1 MFEVLFKYP
10 ASYFEQGQL
19 LLAVPGWQFALMP
32 LVVFVLVFIALGYF
46 HLRHRAA
53 LRDRLAVTLMRS
65 LALSLL
71 IFSLSRPLLEV
82 DTLMPQPNLVALL
95 LDNSVSMTLPDAS
108 GAARGDLLRRQL
120 DPDGGELLRDL
131 RASYDTRMFEYGAQV
146 KAVDSAAGLDFADG
160 ASNLAQ
166 ALGFA
171 RESLRGEPLAGLVVF
186 SDGASSWS
194 AELEKLLLELRAEG
208 IPVHTVGFG
217 PTRYARDVALREL
230 KLPSQLLHGSRVTA
244 ELTLTQ
250 QGYDGRE
257 VELLVEDDSRILH
270 QQTLRLQGARQVV
283 ELPLVI
289 EDSGARLL
297 RFALAPQPD
306 EIVTANNERFAMPSV
321 VSRKPRIL
329 HFEGEPRFELKFIR
343 RALAADESLR
353 LTGLI
358 RTADAKFYRVGVES
372 EDELING
379 FPLTRD
385 ELFAYDGLIIGS
397 VEASLLSRAQQ
408 QMIVDFVSE
417 RGGGL
422 LLLGGRQAFAE
433 GGYRDSVLRDILP
446 VVLAD
451 EARSDFSRQVRV
463 EPTASAWVH
472 PALMLDPEREKSMV
486 RWRSLPPLTV
496 VNPIRQIKPG
506 ADLLLTGS
514 AAAEED
520 PLVVMAAQRFG
531 RGKVLAFAV
540 QNSWLWQMHHEIDLE
555 DQSHELL
562 WRQLLRWL
570 VEAAPQRLS
579 LTQSATSTHVGG
591 TIEVRSEALGA
602 DFEALPQADLR
613 AVVTL
618 PDGGERYTVLKAD
631 AGGEGIYAAEIA
643 ADAPGDYELRVEL
656 DSGEEK
662 LSSRA
667 TRIRV
672 SAAGSE
678 FHDSE
683 LNTAL
688 LQQIAD
694 TSAGRYFDAADS
706 GGLLAA
712 LDSDQR
718 QSRALS
724 RLELWDMP
732 ILFALLVLLLSAEWG
747 YRRWRN
753 LV

>member
-10 ASYFEQGQL
+10 ASYFDQGQL
-19 LLAVPGWQFALMP
+19 ILAAPWWLFALLPLAVFA
-32 LVVFVLVFIALGYF
+32 LVFIALGYF

-71 IFSLSRPLLEV
+71 LFSLSRPLLEV
-82 DTLMPQPNLVALL
+82 DTLMPQPNLVGLL

-108 GAARGDLLRRQL
+108 GAARGELLRRQL
-120 DPDGGELLRDL
+120 DPDDGELLRDL
-131 RASYDTRMFEYGAQV
+131 RASYDTRMFEYGAGV
-146 KAVDSAAGLDFADG
+146 KAVDNAAGLDFADG

-166 ALGFA
+166 ALAFA

-186 SDGASSWS
+186 SDGAGSWS
-194 AELEKLLLELRAEG
+194 PELEKLLLELRADG
-208 IPVHTVGFG
+208 IPVHSVGFG
-217 PTRYARDVALREL
+217 PPRYERDIALREL
-230 KLPSQLLHGSRVTA
+230 KLPAQVLHGSRVMA

-250 QGYDGRE
+250 QGYDGRD
-257 VELLVEDDSRILH
+257 VELLVEDDSRILY
-270 QQTLRLQGARQVV
+270 QQTLRLQGASQVV
-283 ELPLVI
+283 RLPLVI

-297 RFALAPQPD
+297 RFALAPQPG

-321 VSRKPRIL
+321 VTRKPRIL

-358 RTADAKFYRVGVES
+358 RTADAKYYRVGVES
-372 EDELING
+372 EDELKSG

-385 ELFAYDGLIIGS
+385 ELFAYDGLILGS
-397 VEASLLSRAQQ
+397 AEVSLLSRSQQ

-433 GGYRDSVLRDILP
+433 GGYRDSVLRDVLP
-446 VVLAD
+446 VILAA
-451 EARSDFSRQVRV
+451 EAQPDFSRQVKV

-472 PALMLDPEREKSMV
+472 PALMLEAEREKSMA
-486 RWRSLPPLTV
+486 RWRGLPPLTV
-496 VNPIRQIKPG
+496 VNPIRQVKPG
-506 ADLLLTGS
+506 ADLLLTGTT
-514 AAAEED
+514 AAGED

-540 QNSWLWQMHHEIDLE
+540 QNSWLWQMHHDIDLE

-570 VEAAPQRLS
+570 VEAVPQRLS
-579 LTQSATSTHVGG
+579 LTQSSSSSHVGG
-591 TIEVRSEALGA
+591 SIEISSEALGA
-602 DFEALPQADLR
+602 DFEALPLAELR

-618 PDGGERYTVLKAD
+618 PDGGERYTRLHAD
-631 AGGEGIYAAEIA
+631 AGADGMYAASIST
-643 ADAPGDYELRVEL
+643 DTPGDYELRVEL
-656 DSGEEK
+656 GSGGDK

-672 SAAGSE
+672 SAAGNE

-683 LNTAL
+683 LNEAL
-688 LQQIAD
+688 LRQIAD
-694 TSAGRYFDAADS
+694 TSAGRYFDADDS
-706 GGLLAA
+706 GRLLSV

-732 ILFALLVLLLSAEWG
+732 LLFLLLVLLLSAEWS